1 MFGNFTEEARKVL
14 VMAKKEM
21 TSLKHP
27 YVGSEHLLLAILK
40 KDNIVSEKLKDYNLD
55 YNRMREEIINTIGI
69 GKRESEWFLYTPL
82 LKRVIE
88 NAIVD
93 SKENNNGEVKI
104 EHLFSSLLEEG
115 EGVAIRIMLSMNI
128 DIDELYNDF
137 VIQISTPKK
146 KKNKKKLLLEELGV
160 DLTKKA
166 MEGKLDPVIGREV
179 EIKRILEV
187 LSRRTKNNPILI
199 GEAGVGKTAIVE
211 ELSRL
216 IVSGDVPMS
225 LRNKRIIS
233 LDMATAV
240 AGTKYRGEFED
251 RIRKILK
258 EIESNDDII
267 LFIDEIHTLVT
278 ASKNGDVD
286 FLNML
291 KPGLDRGDIKIIGAT
306 TTQEFE
312 ENLLKD
318 KAFLRRFERIEVA
331 EPDQETTVK
340 ILMGTT
346 KKIEKS
352 TGVRWPYTN
361 WVLENVCKFIVDMTS
376 EYKRV
381 YENNSR
387 YPDVSLALLSKCF
400 TYARF
405 ENSDIV
411 TFKHIYAAIKN
422 CNSVYPDVVQ
432 KELVKFK
439 EEFKEF
445 LEKEKVEL

>member
-1 MFGNFTEEARKVL
+1 MDNNDFMEYNPSPFSNRFSMLNTYAEDL
-14 VMAKKEM
+14 SKKEYI
-21 TSLKHP
+21 TNP
-27 YVGSEHLLLAILK
+27 AIA
-40 KDNIVSEKLKDYNLD
+40 
-55 YNRMREEIINTIGI
+55 REEEI
-69 GKRESEWFLYTPL
+69 
-82 LKRVIE
+82 
-88 NAIVD
+88 
-93 SKENNNGEVKI
+93 
-104 EHLFSSLLEEG
+104 
-115 EGVAIRIMLSMNI
+115 
-128 DIDELYNDF
+128 
-137 VIQISTPKK
+137 
-146 KKNKKKLLLEELGV
+146 KKLILVLLSPEKSAV
-160 DLTKKA
+160 LT
-166 MEGKLDPVIGREV
+166 GKPGI
-179 EIKRILEV
+179 
-187 LSRRTKNNPILI
+187 
-199 GEAGVGKTAIVE
+199 GKTAIVE
-211 ELSRL
+211 GLNYL
-216 IVSGDVPMS
+216 IQRKEVPNALLNSKIYKINTSS
-225 LRNKRIIS
+225 L
-233 LDMATAV
+233 L
-240 AGTKYRGEFED
+240 GTYTSDGVED
-251 RIRKILK
+251 SKLQLLIN
-258 EIESNDDII
+258 EIMGKKDII

-291 KPGLDRGDIKIIGAT
+291 KPGLDRGEIKIIGAT

-439 EEFKEF
+439 ETFKEF

>member
-1 MFGNFTEEARKVL
+1 MDNNDFMEYSPFSNGFSMLNTYAEDL
-14 VMAKKEM
+14 SKKE
-21 TSLKHP
+21 
-27 YVGSEHLLLAILK
+27 YVTNPAIAR
-40 KDNIVSEKLKDYNLD
+40 D
-55 YNRMREEIINTIGI
+55 EEI
-69 GKRESEWFLYTPL
+69 
-82 LKRVIE
+82 
-88 NAIVD
+88 
-93 SKENNNGEVKI
+93 
-104 EHLFSSLLEEG
+104 
-115 EGVAIRIMLSMNI
+115 
-128 DIDELYNDF
+128 
-137 VIQISTPKK
+137 
-146 KKNKKKLLLEELGV
+146 KKL
-160 DLTKKA
+160 
-166 MEGKLDPVIGREV
+166 
-179 EIKRILEV
+179 
-187 LSRRTKNNPILI
+187 ILI
-199 GEAGVGKTAIVE
+199 LLSPEKSAVLTGKPGIGKTAIVE
-211 ELSRL
+211 GLNYL
-216 IVSGDVPMS
+216 IQRKEVPNALLNTKIYKINTSS
-225 LRNKRIIS
+225 L
-233 LDMATAV
+233 L
-240 AGTKYRGEFED
+240 GTYTNDGVED
-251 RIRKILK
+251 SKLQLLIN
-258 EIESNDDII
+258 EIMGKKDII

-439 EEFKEF
+439 ETFKEF

>member
-1 MFGNFTEEARKVL
+1 MDNNDFMEYNPSPFSNRFSMLNTYAEDL
-14 VMAKKEM
+14 SKKEYI
-21 TSLKHP
+21 TNP
-27 YVGSEHLLLAILK
+27 AIA
-40 KDNIVSEKLKDYNLD
+40 
-55 YNRMREEIINTIGI
+55 REEEI
-69 GKRESEWFLYTPL
+69 
-82 LKRVIE
+82 
-88 NAIVD
+88 
-93 SKENNNGEVKI
+93 
-104 EHLFSSLLEEG
+104 
-115 EGVAIRIMLSMNI
+115 
-128 DIDELYNDF
+128 
-137 VIQISTPKK
+137 
-146 KKNKKKLLLEELGV
+146 KKLILVLLSPEKSAV
-160 DLTKKA
+160 LT
-166 MEGKLDPVIGREV
+166 GKPGI
-179 EIKRILEV
+179 
-187 LSRRTKNNPILI
+187 
-199 GEAGVGKTAIVE
+199 GKTAIVE
-211 ELSRL
+211 GLNYL
-216 IVSGDVPMS
+216 IQRKEVPNALLNSKIYKINTSS
-225 LRNKRIIS
+225 L
-233 LDMATAV
+233 L
-240 AGTKYRGEFED
+240 GTYTSDGVED
-251 RIRKILK
+251 SKLQLLIN
-258 EIESNDDII
+258 EIMGKKDII

-291 KPGLDRGDIKIIGAT
+291 KPGLDRGEIKIIGAT

>member
-1 MFGNFTEEARKVL
+1 MDNNDFMEYSPFSNGFSMLNTYAEDL
-14 VMAKKEM
+14 SKKE
-21 TSLKHP
+21 
-27 YVGSEHLLLAILK
+27 YVTNPAIA
-40 KDNIVSEKLKDYNLD
+40 
-55 YNRMREEIINTIGI
+55 REEEI
-69 GKRESEWFLYTPL
+69 
-82 LKRVIE
+82 
-88 NAIVD
+88 
-93 SKENNNGEVKI
+93 
-104 EHLFSSLLEEG
+104 
-115 EGVAIRIMLSMNI
+115 
-128 DIDELYNDF
+128 
-137 VIQISTPKK
+137 
-146 KKNKKKLLLEELGV
+146 KKLILVLLSPEKSAV
-160 DLTKKA
+160 LT
-166 MEGKLDPVIGREV
+166 GKPGI
-179 EIKRILEV
+179 
-187 LSRRTKNNPILI
+187 
-199 GEAGVGKTAIVE
+199 GKTAIVE
-211 ELSRL
+211 GLNYL
-216 IVSGDVPMS
+216 IQRKEVPNALLNTKIYKINTSS
-225 LRNKRIIS
+225 L
-233 LDMATAV
+233 L
-240 AGTKYRGEFED
+240 GTYTNDGVED
-251 RIRKILK
+251 SKLQLLIN
-258 EIESNDDII
+258 EIMGKKDII

-318 KAFLRRFERIEVA
+318 KAFLRRFERIEIA

-340 ILMGTT
+340 ILVGTT

-361 WVLENVCKFIVDMTS
+361 WVLGNVCKFIVGMTS

-405 ENSDIV
+405 ENSNIV

>member
-1 MFGNFTEEARKVL
+1 MDNNDFMEYNPSPFSNGFNMLNTYAEDL
-14 VMAKKEM
+14 SKKE
-21 TSLKHP
+21 
-27 YVGSEHLLLAILK
+27 YVTNPAIA
-40 KDNIVSEKLKDYNLD
+40 
-55 YNRMREEIINTIGI
+55 REEEI
-69 GKRESEWFLYTPL
+69 
-82 LKRVIE
+82 
-88 NAIVD
+88 
-93 SKENNNGEVKI
+93 
-104 EHLFSSLLEEG
+104 
-115 EGVAIRIMLSMNI
+115 
-128 DIDELYNDF
+128 
-137 VIQISTPKK
+137 
-146 KKNKKKLLLEELGV
+146 KKLILVLLSPEKSAV
-160 DLTKKA
+160 LT
-166 MEGKLDPVIGREV
+166 GKPGI
-179 EIKRILEV
+179 
-187 LSRRTKNNPILI
+187 
-199 GEAGVGKTAIVE
+199 GKTAIVE
-211 ELSRL
+211 GLNYL
-216 IVSGDVPMS
+216 IQRKEVPNALLNTKIYKINTSS
-225 LRNKRIIS
+225 L
-233 LDMATAV
+233 L
-240 AGTKYRGEFED
+240 GTYTSDGVED
-251 RIRKILK
+251 SKLQLLIN
-258 EIESNDDII
+258 EIMGKKDII

-291 KPGLDRGDIKIIGAT
+291 KPGLDRGEIKIIGAT

-340 ILMGTT
+340 ILIGTT

>member
-1 MFGNFTEEARKVL
+1 MDNNDFMEYNPSPFSNRFSMLNTYAEDL
-14 VMAKKEM
+14 SKKEYI
-21 TSLKHP
+21 TNP
-27 YVGSEHLLLAILK
+27 AIA
-40 KDNIVSEKLKDYNLD
+40 
-55 YNRMREEIINTIGI
+55 REEEI
-69 GKRESEWFLYTPL
+69 
-82 LKRVIE
+82 
-88 NAIVD
+88 
-93 SKENNNGEVKI
+93 
-104 EHLFSSLLEEG
+104 
-115 EGVAIRIMLSMNI
+115 
-128 DIDELYNDF
+128 
-137 VIQISTPKK
+137 
-146 KKNKKKLLLEELGV
+146 KKLILVLLSPEKSAV
-160 DLTKKA
+160 LT
-166 MEGKLDPVIGREV
+166 GKPGI
-179 EIKRILEV
+179 
-187 LSRRTKNNPILI
+187 
-199 GEAGVGKTAIVE
+199 GKTAIVE
-211 ELSRL
+211 GLNYL
-216 IVSGDVPMS
+216 IQRKEVPNALLNSKIYKINTSS
-225 LRNKRIIS
+225 L
-233 LDMATAV
+233 L
-240 AGTKYRGEFED
+240 GTYTNDGVED
-251 RIRKILK
+251 SKLQLLIN
-258 EIESNDDII
+258 EIMGKKDII

-376 EYKRV
+376 EYNRV

>member
-1 MFGNFTEEARKVL
+1 MDNNDFMEYNPSPFSNRFSMLNTYAEDL
-14 VMAKKEM
+14 SKKEYI
-21 TSLKHP
+21 TNP
-27 YVGSEHLLLAILK
+27 AIA
-40 KDNIVSEKLKDYNLD
+40 
-55 YNRMREEIINTIGI
+55 REEEI
-69 GKRESEWFLYTPL
+69 
-82 LKRVIE
+82 
-88 NAIVD
+88 
-93 SKENNNGEVKI
+93 
-104 EHLFSSLLEEG
+104 
-115 EGVAIRIMLSMNI
+115 
-128 DIDELYNDF
+128 
-137 VIQISTPKK
+137 
-146 KKNKKKLLLEELGV
+146 KKLILVLLSPEKSAV
-160 DLTKKA
+160 LT
-166 MEGKLDPVIGREV
+166 GKPGI
-179 EIKRILEV
+179 
-187 LSRRTKNNPILI
+187 
-199 GEAGVGKTAIVE
+199 GKTAIVE
-211 ELSRL
+211 GLNYL
-216 IVSGDVPMS
+216 IQRKEVPNALLNTKIYKINTSS
-225 LRNKRIIS
+225 L
-233 LDMATAV
+233 L
-240 AGTKYRGEFED
+240 GTYTNDGVED
-251 RIRKILK
+251 SKLQLLIN
-258 EIESNDDII
+258 EIMGKKDII

-340 ILMGTT
+340 ILIGTT

-405 ENSDIV
+405 ENSNIV

-439 EEFKEF
+439 ETFKEF